1 MIGFMVDVSVRAM
14 TQVEFDEWW
23 DGVVRSYAA
32 SQIAAGTWSPDTALE
47 LARQNNATLLPDGFA
62 TPGMLLLHAVRGDG
76 TRVGVLW
83 IGLTH
88 PRGVS
93 DCAFLYDIE
102 VGEEHRGVGY
112 GRALLVAAED
122 MVRSHGVGRLEL
134 NVFGSNAR
142 ALGLYESAGYRVVT
156 QQMRKNLGP

>member
-1 MIGFMVDVSVRAM
+1 MVDVSVRAM

-23 DGVVRSYAA
+23 EALGRSYAA
-32 SQIAAGTWSPDTALE
+32 DQIAAGNWSPDKALE
-47 LARQNNATLLPDGFA
+47 LARQGNANLLPDGLA

-88 PRGVS
+88 PRGVP

-102 VGEEHRGVGY
+102 VDEEHRGAGY
-112 GRALLVAAED
+112 GRALLAASED
-122 MVRSHGVGRLEL
+122 LVRSHGVSRFEL
-134 NVFGSNAR
+134 NVFGGNTR

-156 QQMRKNLGP
+156 QQMRKNLAP